1 MAGIEK
7 PILGANPNMETP
19 ESVEALGFEIHYISC
34 PSSTRGENPNEDSF
48 LILESD
54 DSLVLAVADGLGG
67 HEDGAVA
74 SRHALQRLAAE
85 LKKAENIDAESLMN
99 AIEKSNRRL
108 SNQESN
114 LSTTL
119 VLAHIKQKSLRFYT
133 IGDSLGALYSEDR
146 KPLYRTLEHSVGGFG
161 RYAGLDVENR
171 DDNHY
176 LVNALGDEQYFV
188 QISPE
193 LELKTQDWVMLATD
207 GFSQNLGKTVPESS
221 GPNWTDLHS
230 VDDLRFT
237 AQSNQTTDGH
247 PDDITV
253 IFARMKS

>member
-1 MAGIEK
+1 
-7 PILGANPNMETP
+7 
-19 ESVEALGFEIHYISC
+19 
-34 PSSTRGENPNEDSF
+34 
-48 LILESD
+48 D

-230 VDDLRFT
+230 VDDLR
-237 AQSNQTTDGH
+237 
-247 PDDITV
+247 
-253 IFARMKS
+253 